1 MNNIFLQKKNF
12 NFFLNTGQKSFVA
25 KAMFLRRIQKTLKK
39 NPKTEPRKHD
49 IQIRPNMANQR
60 YKRVGNHARINNL
73 ASIYFN
79 FQRINT
85 IWPKLGFG
93 TKTKPKILNALKHVI
108 DAN

>member
-1 MNNIFLQKKNF
+1 VNNIFLQKKKNF

-73 ASIYFN
+73 ASIYFDYLLN
-79 FQRINT
+79 IT
-85 IWPKLGFG
+85 ILSK
-93 TKTKPKILNALKHVI
+93 
-108 DAN
+108 